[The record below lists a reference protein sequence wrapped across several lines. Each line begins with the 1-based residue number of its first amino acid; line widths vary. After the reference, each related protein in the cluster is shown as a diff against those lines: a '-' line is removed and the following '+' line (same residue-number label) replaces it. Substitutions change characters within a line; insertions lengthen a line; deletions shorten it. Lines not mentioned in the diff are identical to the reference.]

1 MVRVYVHDL
10 KVLLELPKFPVDYY
24 CYDSDHNSLLIQT
37 KKKELHHHITWNNV
51 IMPSFLSE
59 VPTISL

>member
-37 KKKELHHHITWNNV
+37 KKKNCIITSLG
-51 IMPSFLSE
+51 IM
-59 VPTISL
+59 